1 MSVRVLPCGG
11 SSFLLEVDD
20 VPRAYAAVT
29 AALAAAGASAAD
41 VVPAARTVLVDG
53 LRGMGAEALVEA
65 VAAARADGPSSGGGR
80 VEVPTVYDGEDLDVV
95 ARHWD
100 MTRQEVVAT
109 HTGLDLV
116 VAFCGFAPGFAYLS
130 GMAERHSVPR
140 RDSPRPRVPAGSV
153 AVAGEFTGVYP
164 RASPGGWLLLGRTDL
179 VLWDPAADPPALL
192 SPGTRVRFV
201 EVR

>member
-1 MSVRVLPCGG
+1 MNVRVLPCGT

-29 AALAAAGASAAD
+29 AALESAGASAAD

-53 LRGMGAEALVEA
+53 LRGLGAEALAEA
-65 VAAARADGPSSGGGR
+65 VAAAPADAPRAVGER
-80 VEVPTVYDGEDLDVV
+80 VEVPTVYDGEDLDAV

-100 MTRQEVVAT
+100 MTRREVVAT

-130 GMAERHSVPR
+130 GMGEHRSVPR
-140 RDSPRPRVPAGSV
+140 RESPRPRVPAGSV

-192 SPGTRVRFV
+192 TPGTPVRFV
-201 EVR
+201 EAR

>member
-1 MSVRVLPCGG
+1 VGPGAW
-11 SSFLLEVDD
+11 LLEVHD
-20 VPRAYAAVT
+20 VPGAYAAVT
-29 AALAAAGASAAD
+29 AALRAAGASATD

-53 LRGMGAEALVEA
+53 LSGLSVEELAQA
-65 VAAARADGPSSGGGR
+65 VGTGTVEGQGGGEL
-80 VEVPTVYDGEDLDVV
+80 VEVPTTYDGEDLDLV

-100 MTRQEVVAT
+100 MTREEVVAT

-130 GMAERHSVPR
+130 GLPERLHVPR

-153 AVAGEFTGVYP
+153 GLAGEFCGVYP
-164 RASPGGWLLLGRTDL
+164 RSSPGGWLLLGRTDL
-179 VLWDPAADPPALL
+179 TLWDTEADPPALL

-201 EVR
+201 EAR

>member
-1 MSVRVLPCGG
+1 MRVLPCGPAA
-11 SSFLLEVDD
+11 FLLEVDD
-20 VPRAYAAVT
+20 VPAAYAAVT
-29 AALAAAGASAAD
+29 SALAAAGADATD

-53 LRGMGAEALVEA
+53 LAGLSVEDLVAA
-65 VAAARADGPSSGGGR
+65 VASGRGASGPRGAGL
-80 VEVPTVYDGEDLDVV
+80 VEVPTAYDGEDLDLV

-100 MTRQEVVAT
+100 MTRDEVVAT

-130 GMAERHSVPR
+130 GMPERLHVPR
-140 RDSPRPRVPAGSV
+140 RESPRARVPAGSV
-153 AVAGEFTGVYP
+153 GVAGEFTGVYP

-179 VLWDPAADPPALL
+179 VLWDTAADPPATL

-201 EVR
+201 EAG

>member
-1 MSVRVLPCGG
+1 MSVRVLPCGP

-29 AALAAAGASAAD
+29 AALDATGARAVD

-53 LRGMGAEALVEA
+53 LRGMSAEALA
-65 VAAARADGPSSGGGR
+65 GLVADAETHAHHAPGDR
-80 VEVPTVYDGEDLDVV
+80 VEVPTVYDGEDLDAV

-100 MTRQEVVAT
+100 MTRREVVAT

-116 VAFCGFAPGFAYLS
+116 VAFCGFAPGFAYLA
-130 GMAERHSVPR
+130 GMAEHHRVPR

-164 RASPGGWLLLGRTDL
+164 RSSPGGWLLLGRTDL

-192 SPGTRVRFV
+192 TPGTHVRFV
-201 EVR
+201 EAR